1 MTAGYHRGMGKL
13 YAIATLA
20 LVACQ
25 PMYGAPAP
33 RVKNPTPIRHTELVD
48 PPAPPKIYVEEC
60 NLRTTPV
67 LKPAKRDIARSEE
80 HVKKADATLTTADR
94 TAVAQ
99 AKGDLLIDGIEEYGN
114 ALERDPY
121 NAEAT
126 LKLARAYDKVQRKG
140 CALRLL
146 GRLAK
151 LADHPNYQRQA
162 SEQIEDVENHK
173 AWFED
178 YRKDAL
184 RTLGR

>member
-1 MTAGYHRGMGKL
+1 MGKL
-13 YAIATLA
+13 SAIATLA

-33 RVKNPTPIRHTELVD
+33 KVKNPAPIRHTELGD
-48 PPAPPKIYVEEC
+48 PPPPPKEYVEEC
-60 NLRTTPV
+60 NVRTVPV
-67 LKPAKRDIARSEE
+67 TRPVKRDIARSDE
-80 HVKKADATLTTADR
+80 HVKKADATLVMADKS
-94 TAVAQ
+94 AVA
-99 AKGDLLIDGIEEYGN
+99 AARGDLLIGGIEEYSN

-126 LKLARAYDKVQRKG
+126 VKLARAYDKVQRKG

-151 LADHPNYQRQA
+151 LADHPTYQRQA
-162 SEQIEDVENHK
+162 AEQIEEVENHK